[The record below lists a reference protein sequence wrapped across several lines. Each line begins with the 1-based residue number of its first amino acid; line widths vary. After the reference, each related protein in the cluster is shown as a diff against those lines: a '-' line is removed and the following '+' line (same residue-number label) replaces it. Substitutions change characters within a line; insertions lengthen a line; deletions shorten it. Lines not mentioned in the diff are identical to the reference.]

1 MTKTEHLL
9 GTSLYETDKAAPIVP
24 DKLDNRLVQATNQSN
39 ILGYLSRFGWLT
51 SRMVAELV
59 WPNAAQS
66 LTMARRTLSA
76 LTEEK
81 LIFAR
86 RLSKGGAA
94 YFLSAK
100 GAGILRN
107 EGIDAKSGYT
117 ISIGNP
123 MHRACSNWYLIR
135 AIVQGHSVFTEH
147 EIASGKGPCKVLN
160 GKVADGL
167 VVVDGGR
174 CIWVECEHSQ
184 KSRAERH
191 KVVGLAKEA
200 LGRSELIELGPDLHL
215 VRLAIVGTNQH
226 ALRWMAK
233 SFEEARRYGGMT
245 PAQLADIDAC
255 LLPISESLVPGEAMD
270 ANLYWDILHP
280 DDNP

>member
-1 MTKTEHLL
+1 MKKTQNVLRSVL
-9 GTSLYETDKAAPIVP
+9 NSTSESTP
-24 DKLDNRLVQATNQSN
+24 DIPAKLDNRLIQATNQSE

-81 LIFAR
+81 LVFTR
-86 RLSKGGAA
+86 PFSKGGAA
-94 YFLSAK
+94 YIISAK
-100 GAGILRN
+100 GAAMLRGD
-107 EGIDAKSGYT
+107 GIDAKSGYS

-123 MHRACSNWYLIR
+123 IHRACSNWYLIR
-135 AIVQGHSVFTEH
+135 ALSQGFTVVTEH
-147 EIASGKGPCKVLN
+147 EIATGKGPCKVVN

-167 VVVDGGR
+167 VIADGGR
-174 CIWVECEHSQ
+174 CVWVECEHAQ

-200 LGRSELIELGPDLHL
+200 FGHSKLIELGPGLHL

-233 SFEEARRYGGMT
+233 SFDDARQYGNLTEG
-245 PAQLADIDAC
+245 QLADIDAC
-255 LLPISESLVPGEAMD
+255 LLPISESLVPGD
-270 ANLYWDILHP
+270 ALDGNLYYDILHP
-280 DDNP
+280 KDDE